1 MRRLALPVLLSIA
14 LAIPLA
20 SCGGS
25 DDTDNADTSTSVAES
40 PAGTPAEASADL
52 EAIKVEGDFGAAPT
66 LEFTKPF
73 NATQTERKVVIEG
86 DGEASV
92 SGSTVVFNYIMVN
105 AKDGNEFD
113 SSYSRSPQSIVLDDT
128 QIIPGFVKGL
138 VGVKADSR
146 VLIAIPPADG
156 FGPAGGIEEAGVGAE
171 DTVLAVVDMIEI
183 RHPLTRAEGTE
194 VAPVAGQ
201 PTVVL
206 DDDGKPTITL
216 PEGPAPATLVVQDL
230 IKGDGPVVAAGQT
243 LTVAYTGI
251 IWPGGKQFDSSW
263 DRGTPATFDIG
274 TGRVIPGWDE
284 GLVGRTVGSQV
295 LLVIPPDKGY
305 GTEGQADAGIL
316 GTDTL
321 VFVVDIL
328 DAVGG

>member
-1 MRRLALPVLLSIA
+1 MRRLALPLLLSIA
-14 LAIPLA
+14 LAVPLA

-25 DDTDNADTSTSVAES
+25 DSSDD
-40 PAGTPAEASADL
+40 AGTATTVAGASSGAAVEGSGALD
-52 EAIKVEGDFGAAPT
+52 AVKVEGDFGKAPT
-66 LEFTKPF
+66 LDFSKPF

-86 DGEASV
+86 DGEASET
-92 SGSTVVFNYIMVN
+92 GSTIVFNYIMVN

-113 SSYSRSPQSIVLDDT
+113 SSYGRTPETIVLDEA

-138 VGVKADSR
+138 VGVKVDSR
-146 VLIAIPPADG
+146 VLVAIPPADG

-171 DTVLAVVDMIEI
+171 DTVLAVVDVTEI
-183 RHPLTRAEGTE
+183 RHPLTRAEGTA
-194 VAPVAGQ
+194 VPPVAGQ
-201 PTVVL
+201 PTVAL

-216 PEGPAPATLVVQDL
+216 PEGPAPTSLVVQDL
-230 IKGDGPVVAAGQT
+230 IEGGGPVVTAGQT
-243 LTVAYTGI
+243 LTVNYTGI

-263 DRGTPATFDIG
+263 DRGTPATFAIG

-284 GLVGRTVGSQV
+284 GLVGQKIGSQV

-305 GTEGQADAGIL
+305 GPNGQPDAGIT

-328 DAVGG
+328 DAAG